1 MDGVRRAQAAV
12 AEYYYYSPVYDALIP
27 LRSFASVVRPG
38 VIAAINHPRGSDEA
52 GAAVCCLSPSVEAWS
67 ARRGQCVL
75 SVD

>member
-12 AEYYYYSPVYDALIP
+12 AQYYYYSPVYDALIP

-52 GAAVCCLSPSVEAWS
+52 ELLSAVYLSLKRPGLPGAASVYS
-67 ARRGQCVL
+67 L
-75 SVD
+75 D